1 MFVFEIVFEIV
12 LKIVLVF
19 ARVFVSVSGSRVA
32 YALMVDAFV
41 IEQKVFQRKI

>member
-1 MFVFEIVFEIV
+1 MFVFEIV

-32 YALMVDAFV
+32 YALMVDAFM
-41 IEQKVFQRKI
+41 IEQKELKKKYR